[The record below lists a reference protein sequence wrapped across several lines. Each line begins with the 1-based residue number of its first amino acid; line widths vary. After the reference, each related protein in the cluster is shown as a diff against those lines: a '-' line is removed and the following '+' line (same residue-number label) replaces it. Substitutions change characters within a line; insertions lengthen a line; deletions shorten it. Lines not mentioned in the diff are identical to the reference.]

1 MTQGGKTM
9 KYDVVKDYPVARFWY
24 KGNHSHPVRRTILV
38 TKQDKET
45 ITGYELR
52 EGRKIRPAKYA
63 PVKTFKREKI
73 AKTNNL
79 RPDNPL
85 RKNNQIKSTLVR
97 KPLIDL
103 IESGI

>member
-1 MTQGGKTM
+1 M
-9 KYDVVKDYPVARFWY
+9 KYNIVADLPVARFWY

-38 TKQDKET
+38 TTQDKDS

-52 EGRKIRPAKYA
+52 EGSKVRPAKYA
-63 PVKTFKREKI
+63 PVKTFMRSKI
-73 AKTNNL
+73 AHTKNL
-79 RPDNPL
+79 RPSNPL
-85 RKNNQIKSTLVR
+85 RNTSQKKSTLVR

>member
-1 MTQGGKTM
+1 M
-9 KYDVVKDYPVARFWY
+9 KYNIVSNLPVARFWY

-38 TKQDKET
+38 TTQDKDS

-52 EGRKIRPAKYA
+52 EGSKTRPAKYA
-63 PVKTFKREKI
+63 PVKTYSRAKI
-73 AKTNNL
+73 ARTNNL
-79 RPDNPL
+79 RQDNPL
-85 RKNNQIKSTLVR
+85 RNKGQTKSTLIR

>member
-1 MTQGGKTM
+1 M
-9 KYDVVKDYPVARFWY
+9 KYTIVSELPVARFWY

-38 TKQDKET
+38 TTSDKES

-52 EGRKIRPAKYA
+52 EGSKIRPAKYA
-63 PVKTFKREKI
+63 PVKTFARAKI
-73 AKTNNL
+73 AKTSNL
-79 RPDNPL
+79 RIDNPL
-85 RKNNQIKSTLVR
+85 RKNRQTKSTLVR